1 MEEIQRK
8 NYFKV
13 HLKGFGGSLEGKED
27 KYQKEFQ
34 ITHALSL
41 SPSLPEHLDMT
52 RR

>member
-34 ITHALSL
+34 ITQASL
-41 SPSLPEHLDMT
+41 PPSLPEHLDMT
-52 RR
+52 GR